1 MPRFM
6 NGAELQETLRN
17 AWVDE
22 GAARLAV
29 AFWGRGAADLLGMS
43 SANGARLICNLS
55 LGGTCPD
62 EVRTLQDRGA
72 EIRHLPTLHA
82 KLGIVGDVS
91 FLGSSN
97 MSRNGFGSLEE
108 CSVVY
113 RGERAEIA
121 ERFETIWSRAV
132 PVDESI
138 LTTAEQI
145 WRRRRTFEARRRIE
159 VAPNGTLLDLLRCD
173 PKALDLLP
181 AFVVTYEPSGGKALE
196 QANTTV
202 REGFGVEWECY
213 EGWEELPDEGF
224 LFEFTEVDDQ
234 FKWNGIWR
242 RDLDVPGPQ
251 GFQAAQRVYHISG
264 RGMGNGGPNALTAA
278 LRRMREDRDLPK
290 ADVDGAR
297 LFPLG
302 CLAAHLREVE

>member
-1 MPRFM
+1 MPRFL
-6 NGAELQETLRN
+6 NGAELQMTLRN
-17 AWVDE
+17 AWGDE
-22 GAARLAV
+22 DTARLAV
-29 AFWGRGAADLLGMS
+29 AFWGRGAADLLGRS
-43 SANGARLICNLS
+43 SANGARVICNLS

-62 EVRTLQDRGA
+62 EIRTLQDRGA

-82 KLGIVGDVS
+82 KLGVVGDVS

-108 CSVVY
+108 CNVVY

-121 ERFETIWSRAV
+121 YQFETIWSRAV

-138 LTTAEQI
+138 LIMAEQI

-173 PKALDLLP
+173 PKVLDHLP
-181 AFVVTYEPSGGKALE
+181 AFVVTYEPNESE
-196 QANTTV
+196 ERERANAEV
-202 REGFGVEWECY
+202 RERFGVEWECY
-213 EGWEELPDEGF
+213 EDWEELPDEGYF
-224 LFEFTEVDDQ
+224 FDFVEEEGQ

-242 RDLDVPGPQ
+242 RDPDVPGPR
-251 GFQAAQRVYHISG
+251 GFQAAQRVVQISG
-264 RGMGNGGPNALTAA
+264 RGIGNGGPNALSGA
-278 LRRMREDRDLPK
+278 LRRMRTHRNLPK
-290 ADVDGAR
+290 ADGDGAR

-302 CLAAHLREVE
+302 CLAEHLREVE